1 MLELDLIRLKGVYK
15 RKKEESGEK
24 LKGTYHRLLPCPKSF
39 ADTSPVLAA
48 TSGIFYHR
56 LVHRGPERRLSA
68 TKMS

>member
-1 MLELDLIRLKGVYK
+1 MLELDLIRLKGMYK
-15 RKKEESGEK
+15 RKKETLGKS
-24 LKGTYHRLLPCPKSF
+24 LKGLTIGSFTCPKSF